1 MTPMSSRTRPIAV
14 ATVALLVIAIVA
26 VLVMRQLGAPIGQGP
41 SPSPIASP
49 SAAASASLEPTAA
62 PTTEVETAAALALIE
77 SQARDLRGLPDPGI
91 GAPEV
96 ITREQLADEVAAI
109 LDDEWT
115 PDELAIANRTLQA
128 MGLLTAEQDLRD
140 LSAQLL
146 EGQVLGFYDYTQQ
159 RMVVVSDAGLT
170 PEARVTYAHEYTHAL
185 QDGAFDAGAE
195 LDALDTDDAIGAYQ
209 ALVEGDATLLML
221 QWALAHLSADELGQI
236 GTTPLPD
243 TTGIPDWMIQ
253 QLQWPYLAG
262 LNLLTTVSGMAV
274 VPGVGGGS
282 DWGAVDD
289 VYADPPA
296 STEQVIHPEKYLAHE
311 EPIFVEAPD
320 VAGLLGDGWVELAPN
335 TEGEAMIAIWL
346 THLGVGG
353 AADAAAAGW
362 GGDSLTVATGPNDEM
377 AMAWRIAWDAPS
389 DAEEFA
395 AAYGDA
401 TLPAGLS
408 GNLVRTG
415 TEVTIV
421 VQATSA
427 DLANQLAAALSR

>member
-1 MTPMSSRTRPIAV
+1 MSIRTRPIAV
-14 ATVALLVIAIVA
+14 AAVALLVIAIVA
-26 VLVMRQLGAPIGQGP
+26 VLVLRQLGAPIGQGP
-41 SPSPIASP
+41 SSSPMASP
-49 SAAASASLEPTAA
+49 SAAASASLEPSAA

-77 SQARDLRGLPDPGI
+77 SQVRDLRGLPDPGI

-96 ITREQLADEVAAI
+96 ITRQQLADEVAAI

-170 PEARVTYAHEYTHAL
+170 AEARVTYAHEYTHAL

-195 LDALDTDDAIGAYQ
+195 LDALETDDAIGAYQ

-236 GTTPLPD
+236 GATPLPD

-311 EPIFVEAPD
+311 EPIFVEAPN
-320 VAGLLGDGWVELAPN
+320 VAGLLGDGWEDLAPN
-335 TEGEAMIAIWL
+335 SEGEAMIAIWL

-377 AMAWRIAWDAPS
+377 AMAWRIAWDAAS

-395 AAYGDA
+395 AAYGD
-401 TLPAGLS
+401 TMLPAGLS